1 MTVPIPTPPPSS
13 AVDPLDYSFVFTQRP
28 LLTPE
33 EFIKECEFRGLTF
46 FTGEL
51 GLAKLEALHRASV
64 LVPFYRIAKDLHEAR
79 RVAREED
86 SSLESVLRRF
96 RIKDRLPDHRAERTL
111 FHPADQPFRPWR
123 TFRRSS
129 ETGSVWTS
137 IFLYS
142 PYQLL
147 AIPVLKE
154 HMGCLHLRRHKGQ
167 LSDATFRFIEPNVF
181 VLSKQQLTAIHELVP
196 ILSVLDPL
204 FLPRIPDRTSVH
216 LRSLSLND
224 WNHWVQA
231 FDPIA
236 FLQRIGWQSTRLV
249 QVADRLLTTA
259 HGIDPILDWQD
270 VIRLGGYD
278 KVSML
283 RKDALIAYDYRLAA
297 ELLLRLYES
306 LADVGEATPL
316 SPQGGKYWH
325 PQRERLSTDRR
336 ELDQVLTDFGISPYP
351 SLVLAL
357 ESDTEMVIMPK
368 MMASLGI
375 PLFPSFIRIVNY
387 GGIGKKFDLL
397 VQYIVTPFLSNA
409 IKGHSNQTLV
419 PIHRPPTRFLLIVD
433 SEGDFKGEPKRT
445 KWRKERLGEV
455 YSTLPREYQTDEVKK
470 QLEEQLEDLV
480 EIKSWH
486 NEHCFEFANFTDQ
499 ELADALGVPVTEI
512 EQLRSGGKFNKKE
525 IKNLWDKLRKAH
537 YSLSSL
543 DPPTKPELA
552 ERLWPVLE
560 AKINTA
566 RQMGTAQSIPAFRI
580 AEQAWELAASTRRG
594 QVALFVSEASEVG
607 L

>member
-1 MTVPIPTPPPSS
+1 MTVPIPTPPPAS

-33 EFIKECEFRGLTF
+33 EFIKECEFRGITF
-46 FTGEL
+46 IMGEL
-51 GLAKLEALHRASV
+51 GLAQLEALHRASV

-96 RIKDRLPDHRAERTL
+96 RIKDRLPDHRVEKTL

-137 IFLYS
+137 IFLYL

-154 HMGCLHLRRHKGQ
+154 HMGCLHLRRHKSQ

-181 VLSKQQLTAIHELVP
+181 VLSSKQQLTAIHELVP

-204 FLPRIPDRTSVH
+204 FLPRMSGH
-216 LRSLSLND
+216 LRSVSLND

-236 FLQRIGWQSTRLV
+236 FLQRIGWQPNRLV
-249 QVADRLLTTA
+249 QEADQLLTIA
-259 HGIDPILDWQD
+259 HGIDPVLAWQD

-306 LADVGEATPL
+306 LVDVGAATPL
-316 SPQGGKYWH
+316 SSPLGKYWH
-325 PQRERLSTDRR
+325 PQRERLSTDRK

-357 ESDTEMVIMPK
+357 EGDTEMVIMPK
-368 MMASLGI
+368 IMASLGI
-375 PLFPSFIRIVNY
+375 PLSPSFIRLFNY
-387 GGIGKKFDLL
+387 GGVDKSFDLL
-397 VQYIVTPFLSNA
+397 VQYIVTPFLGNA

-433 SEGDFKGEPKRT
+433 SEGRFKTEQERT
-445 KWRKERLGEV
+445 KWREVRLGEV
-455 YSTLPREYQTDEVKK
+455 YSTLPREYHTDEVKK
-470 QLEEQLEDLV
+470 QLEDLV
-480 EIKSWH
+480 GIESWDCD
-486 NEHCFEFANFTDQ
+486 HCFEFANFTDQ
-499 ELADALGVPVTEI
+499 ELADALGVPVAKI
-512 EQLRSGGKFNKKE
+512 ERLRSEGKFNKKKLE
-525 IKNLWDKLRKAH
+525 GLWNELRET
-537 YSLSSL
+537 YYPLSSL
-543 DPPTKPELA
+543 DPPTKPDLA

-560 AKINTA
+560 AKINIA

-580 AEQAWELAASTRRG
+580 AEKAWELAASTRRG

>member
-33 EFIKECEFRGLTF
+33 EFIKECEFRGITF
-46 FTGEL
+46 FMGEL
-51 GLAKLEALHRASV
+51 GLAQLEALHRASV

-181 VLSKQQLTAIHELVP
+181 VSSKQQLTAIHELVP

-204 FLPRIPDRTSVH
+204 FLPRIPDRTFVH
-216 LRSLSLND
+216 LRSLSWND

-236 FLQRIGWQSTRLV
+236 FLQRIGWQPNRLLYE
-249 QVADRLLTTA
+249 ADRLLTIA
-259 HGIDPILDWQD
+259 HNIDPILAWQD

-306 LADVGEATPL
+306 LVDVGAATPL
-316 SPQGGKYWH
+316 SSPQGKYSH
-325 PQRERLSTDRR
+325 SQRERLSTDRK

-357 ESDTEMVIMPK
+357 EGDTEMVIMPK
-368 MMASLGI
+368 IMASLGI
-375 PLFPSFIRIVNY
+375 PLSPSFIRLFNY
-387 GGIGKKFDLL
+387 GGVDKSFDLL
-397 VQYIVTPFLSNA
+397 VQYIVTPFLGNA

-433 SEGDFKGEPKRT
+433 SEGKFKTEQERT
-445 KWRKERLGEV
+445 KWRKKRLGEV
-455 YSTLPREYQTDEVKK
+455 YSTLPREYHTDEVKK
-470 QLEEQLEDLV
+470 QLEDLV
-480 EIKSWH
+480 GIESWDCD
-486 NEHCFEFANFTDQ
+486 HCFEFANFTDQ
-499 ELADALGVPVTEI
+499 ELADALDVPVAKI
-512 EQLRSGGKFNKKE
+512 ERLRSEGKFNKNE
-525 IKNLWDKLRKAH
+525 IKNLWNELREIN
-537 YSLSSL
+537 YPLSSL
-543 DPPTKPELA
+543 DPPTKPDLA

-566 RQMGTAQSIPAFRI
+566 RQMGTAQNIPAFRI

>member
-33 EFIKECEFRGLTF
+33 EFIKECEFRGIIF
-46 FTGEL
+46 FMGEL
-51 GLAKLEALHRASV
+51 GLAQLEALHRASV

-204 FLPRIPDRTSVH
+204 FLRRIPDRTSVH
-216 LRSLSLND
+216 LRSVSLND

-236 FLQRIGWQSTRLV
+236 FLQRIGWQPNRLV
-249 QVADRLLTTA
+249 QEADRLLTIA
-259 HGIDPILDWQD
+259 HGIDPVLAWQD

-306 LADVGEATPL
+306 LVDVGAATPL
-316 SPQGGKYWH
+316 SSPQGKYWH
-325 PQRERLSTDRR
+325 PQRERLSTDRK

-357 ESDTEMVIMPK
+357 EGDTEMVIMPK
-368 MMASLGI
+368 IMASLGI
-375 PLFPSFIRIVNY
+375 PLSPSFIRIVNY
-387 GGIGKKFDLL
+387 GGVGKSFDLL
-397 VQYIVTPFLSNA
+397 VQYIVTPFLGNA

-433 SEGDFKGEPKRT
+433 SEGKFKTEQERT

-455 YSTLPREYQTDEVKK
+455 YSTLPREYHTDEVKK
-470 QLEEQLEDLV
+470 QLEDLV
-480 EIKSWH
+480 GIESWDCD
-486 NEHCFEFANFTDQ
+486 HCFEFANFTDQ
-499 ELADALGVPVTEI
+499 ELADALGVPVAKI
-512 EQLRSGGKFNKKE
+512 ERLRSEGKFNKKKLE
-525 IKNLWDKLRKAH
+525 GLWNELREAH
-537 YSLSSL
+537 YPLSSL
-543 DPPTKPELA
+543 DPPTKPDLA

-566 RQMGTAQSIPAFRI
+566 QQMGTAQSIPALRI
-580 AEQAWELAASTRRG
+580 AEQAWEHAASTRRG